1 MPVISKTEALSLAET
16 LGSVLAA
23 IVNAQAQSARAT
35 VDFIKEVG
43 FVEGK
48 KEGEAE
54 QLRTVSFRYSKL
66 DENQRT
72 SEFVVQLPLL
82 GMVEI
87 PLIGIKKANI
97 AFDYEITYAES
108 GPVTPA
114 PTAVTAPE
122 KPGLFERLPRP
133 AVLKGRLADQRSQSL
148 ERANMKI
155 SVELEKA
162 DIPPSLDRVL
172 DILTIATRDEKQP
185 TEPPQ

>member
-43 FVEGK
+43 FVEGANQ
-48 KEGEAE
+48 GEAE

-66 DENQRT
+66 DENQKI

-82 GMVEI
+82 GMVDI
-87 PLIGIKKANI
+87 PLIAIKKANI
-97 AFDYEITYAES
+97 SFDYEITHAES
-108 GPVTPA
+108 GALTTTPTSVIS
-114 PTAVTAPE
+114 PD
-122 KPGLFERLPRP
+122 KPGLFDRLPRP
-133 AVLKGRLADQRSQSL
+133 AVMKGRLADQHSQSQ
-148 ERANMKI
+148 ERANMRI
-155 SVELEKA
+155 SIELEKA

-172 DILTIATRDEKQP
+172 DILTISTRDEKKP
-185 TEPPQ
+185 T

>member
-16 LGSVLAA
+16 LGSLLAA

-35 VDFIKEVG
+35 VDFIREVG
-43 FVEGK
+43 FVEGT

-66 DENQRT
+66 DENQQT

-87 PLIGIKKANI
+87 PLIGIKKASI

-108 GPVTPA
+108 GPVANPPPGIAPPA
-114 PTAVTAPE
+114 R
-122 KPGLFERLPRP
+122 PGLFDRLPRP
-133 AVLKGRLADQRSQSL
+133 AIMKGRLADQRSQSQ

-172 DILTIATRDEKQP
+172 DILTIATRDDKKPAE
-185 TEPPQ
+185 EPQ